1 MEKKELLEVIES
13 YKKQPIGVG
22 YLNRFTDAL
31 LNGKVNWFIKT
42 ADATVA
48 NFDNYKSLYPI
59 GTVMPCHGHITPDDD
74 GTWDVLGITEA
85 GKLVEFKGEA
95 IETE

>member
-1 MEKKELLEVIES
+1 MKKKELLKLIES
-13 YKKQPIGVG
+13 YKKHPVGTG
-22 YLNRFTDAL
+22 YLDRFTDAL
-31 LNGKVNWFIKT
+31 LNGKVRWFIKT
-42 ADATVA
+42 ADATVD
-48 NFDNYKSLYPI
+48 NFDDYKSLYPI
-59 GTVMPCHGHITPDDD
+59 GTVMPCHGYITPDDD